1 MRGDTSPHT
10 APSTPKTPE
19 QGEEQAWKSKGSAG
33 AGLEGELCAALIQ
46 VFPSQAANC
55 QNRFSR
61 SFPGPRQPCC
71 LSEPCESWRLRWEVE
86 AGNCSPTHTPG
97 SPVLGNHSWEE
108 LRKKAKDFSLPSQ
121 GLAETPA
128 LGHKAGREALGPL
141 QPLAR
146 ALRQ

>member
-10 APSTPKTPE
+10 APSTPQTPE

-33 AGLEGELCAALIQ
+33 AGLEGELRAALIQ
-46 VFPSQAANC
+46 VFPSQPANC

-86 AGNCSPTHTPG
+86 AGNCSPTHTRVACSRKPQ
-97 SPVLGNHSWEE
+97 LGRVEKEGQRLVSSIP
-108 LRKKAKDFSLPSQ
+108 RT
-121 GLAETPA
+121 G
-128 LGHKAGREALGPL
+128 
-141 QPLAR
+141 
-146 ALRQ
+146 